1 MFGFLLSLIVSLKY
15 VAGSPSMSNIITCN
29 ASIPVCVVDNPTA
42 GQVIIA
48 GNTIDEVI
56 VNCHD
61 CKHDSTAGIK
71 LEIISYAALTVVN
84 ANAKDACIGCC
95 INIGVTPDGVIDDGT
110 LNIPSG
116 RGLTALVNC
125 PFESSC
131 KQAKFNVDGDSSL
144 TVDANAKAALETA
157 MFHCGT
163 TSATS
168 CSVSCNNEFDA
179 VCKEYTCSPLS
190 NCLCTS
196 AGTSDS
202 HACPTGVFIYIYIYH
217 ADIVTLTL

>member
-15 VAGSPSMSNIITCN
+15 VSGSPSMSNIITCN

-48 GNTIDEVI
+48 GNTIDELT

-61 CKHDSTAGIK
+61 CKHDSTTGIK

-95 INIGVTPDGVIDDGT
+95 IYIGVTPDGIIDDGT
-110 LNIPSG
+110 LSIPSG
-116 RGLTALVNC
+116 VGLTALVNC

-144 TVDANAKAALETA
+144 VIEASEKAALESS
-157 MFHCGT
+157 MIHCGT
-163 TSATS
+163 TTASS
-168 CSVSCNNEFDA
+168 CSVSCSNEFDA

-190 NCLCTS
+190 NCVCAS
-196 AGTSDS
+196 IGTSDTP
-202 HACPTGVFIYIYIYH
+202 ACPTGTLIYI
-217 ADIVTLTL
+217 